1 MNAPLFP
8 LAQAL
13 LVSPSSRSP
22 GVPSLLGSSHDGLLE
37 ASFSAIEDAV
47 PARSSTDNQSCS
59 ETPDVSSGMK
69 SCRLTLKA
77 CKQVIHAV
85 RSISPDYD
93 TLREETQAVLACALV
108 CRDWREVS
116 QSVLWEAVAVR
127 TDEQIERLIQAFGR
141 KTSSEQGDPPKV
153 YTLCTSQSNSGIRLR
168 AASGENDAA
177 STERPR
183 GTQANPATT
192 KLRDLLVKL
201 GSTDLRTLD
210 LNAVIWTEWPIRL
223 DQFWQWPFAQS
234 LEELRLNGCAFV
246 KADDLI
252 DIAWA
257 CAKLQRLVI
266 RQSDIRENCH
276 KMGKYSKG
284 RPGSCK
290 THAPTGSSLQRVSGL
305 PGSAAGPPQCTCKLT
320 ELKELHLSVR
330 EATTI

>member
-1 MNAPLFP
+1 M
-8 LAQAL
+8 
-13 LVSPSSRSP
+13 
-22 GVPSLLGSSHDGLLE
+22 G
-37 ASFSAIEDAV
+37 I
-47 PARSSTDNQSCS
+47 QSC
-59 ETPDVSSGMK
+59 PI
-69 SCRLTLKA
+69 TLNLEV

-116 QSVLWEAVAVR
+116 QSVLWEAVAIR
-127 TDEQIERLIQAFGR
+127 TDEQIERLIDAFGR
-141 KTSSEQGDPPKV
+141 KTSPEQGIPPKV
-153 YTLCTSQSNSGIRLR
+153 YTLCTSQSNSGIRPS

-183 GTQANPATT
+183 STQANPATT

-201 GSTDLRTLD
+201 GSTGTDLRTLD
-210 LNAVIWTEWPIRL
+210 LNAVIWTEWPTRL
-223 DQFWQWPFAQS
+223 DNFWQWPFAHS

-246 KADDLI
+246 KADNLI
-252 DIAWA
+252 DIAWG

-266 RQSDIRENCH
+266 RQSDIREDCQ

-284 RPGSCK
+284 RRGPCQ
-290 THAPTGSSLQRVSGL
+290 THAPTGCSLQRVSGL
-305 PGSAAGPPQCTCKLT
+305 PGSAAGPPRCTCKLT